1 MKKLQDQAVKPGGVA
16 VLKDKDRFIYNL
28 ITKEKYFNKPTY
40 QTMHSSLEAMR
51 VHMEKNSVQKL
62 AIPRIGCGLD
72 GLIWKKVKD
81 QLGEV
86 FKDVD
91 IDITVYNFAPPSKK

>member
-1 MKKLQDQAVKPGGVA
+1 M
-16 VLKDKDRFIYNL
+16 LKDKDRFIYNL

-40 QTMHSSLEAMR
+40 QTMQSSLEAMKAH
-51 VHMEKNSVQKL
+51 VENNCVQKL

-72 GLIWKKVKD
+72 GLVWNKMRD

-86 FKDVD
+86 FNDVD
-91 IDITVYNFAPPSKK
+91 IEITVYNFAK